1 MAENEVSIHHPPL
14 SHSRRKM
21 ETIVSNES
29 KEEIHVKKEKI
40 EAPSVDDEEAE
51 ADF

>member
-1 MAENEVSIHHPPL
+1 MSENELSIHHPL

-29 KEEIHVKKEKI
+29 KEETVVKKEKI
-40 EAPSVDDEEAE
+40 EAPPVDDEEAE